1 MGWSYL
7 LCGRGQERDKKNP
20 VVSSTHTH
28 THGGPHSVNAGVC
41 LIWPMLSVIVPACK
55 TQLHHHLPAALL
67 LIWMQDPFYFRLQF
81 SGQLICVLLCVGR
94 FMCALKGRSP
104 TSSGALA
111 PDVCRDALWVVQSL
125 GFSGYSSCCGWEA
138 GSVWQFYGDMQ
149 CNRSELLK
157 LSVNDVVKSLAGRQV
172 ELKPAIKPHS
182 YRTAFPHD
190 DRIYMP
196 FYLLHTLR

>member
-1 MGWSYL
+1 MGWCYL

-20 VVSSTHTH
+20 VVSSTH

-67 LIWMQDPFYFRLQF
+67 LIWMQDPFYFRLLRSAANRSACF
-81 SGQLICVLLCVGR
+81 CVRRAIYVCVE
-94 FMCALKGRSP
+94 GRSP
-104 TSSGALA
+104 TFSGVWAS
-111 PDVCRDALWVVQSL
+111 DVCRDALWVVQSL
-125 GFSGYSSCCGWEA
+125 GFSGYYSCCGWEA

-157 LSVNDVVKSLAGRQV
+157 LSVNDVVKSLAGCQV
-172 ELKPAIKPHS
+172 ELKPAIKPRS

-190 DRIYMP
+190 DRIYIH
-196 FYLLHTLR
+196 FYLHHTLR